1 MNYMKKRICTLCLL
15 TVFSVGFLSANVKMS
30 LDVGPVYTYFSSH
43 TTNSSENKTSW
54 ATHTGGL
61 NVLFGVEFVQNFGVY
76 GSANFA
82 FGQKIIDKSRVGNY
96 NHKVIT
102 ISRWNGDL
110 TYVIDSQFGFFYV
123 FHPVKK
129 MDLTLGFGLGI
140 GGSGRNYTYTKLLV
154 TTKEEKS
161 QVNIGGGV
169 NLNVSY
175 MFTKM
180 VGIYGGISD
189 TLYAPVYTKTKTKYS
204 NGKTETTENSNVSGK
219 IAHSF
224 NIKAGVQFVF

>member
-1 MNYMKKRICTLCLL
+1 MKKRICILCLL
-15 TVFSVGFLSANVKMS
+15 TVFSIGFLSAKVKMS
-30 LDVGPVYTYFSSH
+30 LDVGPVYTYFGSR
-43 TTNSSENKTSW
+43 TTHSSENKSSW

-61 NVLFGVEFVQNFGVY
+61 NVLFGVEFVQNFGAY
-76 GSANFA
+76 GTVNFA
-82 FGQKIIDKSRVGNY
+82 FGQKIITKNRVGNN

-102 ISRWNGDL
+102 IDRGNEDL

-129 MDLTLGFGLGI
+129 MDLTLGLGLGI
-140 GGSGRNYTYTKLLV
+140 GGSGRNNTYTKLFV

-189 TLYAPVYTKTKTKYS
+189 TLYAPVYMKTKTKIG
-204 NGKTETTENSNVSGK
+204 NTDPVTTENSNASGK
-219 IAHSF
+219 IAHSL